1 MHHHQHAPGQQWPSR
16 SSSSTSRRRA
26 ASRFRDVVRR
36 STCSSSGTSSCSL
49 FSKTTRI
56 SFADS
61 RSRSSSASRYFV
73 HCVGRPV
80 RRDAR
85 DDALDADAARLHQKR
100 TLVADVAEELA
111 AFRQRCGRWLRNL
124 RERISA
130 RAELPPRG
138 MERSPR
144 GAKHHSPGF
153 LLAGLQRPCS
163 CLTCLFNPV
172 HCVDR
177 K

>member
-1 MHHHQHAPGQQWPSR
+1 M
-16 SSSSTSRRRA
+16 RA
-26 ASRFRDVVRR
+26 
-36 STCSSSGTSSCSL
+36 
-49 FSKTTRI
+49 TT
-56 SFADS
+56 
-61 RSRSSSASRYFV
+61 
-73 HCVGRPV
+73 P
-80 RRDAR
+80 
-85 DDALDADAARLHQKR
+85 LDADAARLHQKR